1 MKKISIL
8 IIISVFLSYVAY
20 SREMGMEEVLK
31 ELYRNN
37 SEIKT
42 QELEVE
48 SKALEVKTSLKRMAP
63 GINLRASTDVVEDK
77 NNYDAIGPDTI
88 SLRAPIF
95 AGGALMAN
103 YNKIKHQYLEEEADL
118 ALLKNEL
125 EVKAI
130 SLYFDILNANKQLLI
145 LEETGNKLDQQK
157 KRVEI
162 LFNNGKMVSKNELL
176 EIQASILSLEN
187 DKLRAK
193 NNIKKSKSELLLLL
207 GLPMNSDINFI
218 EKDINSVIFN
228 PNLDNDLNKT
238 VNQGSK
244 AKKLD
249 SLKKQAEEDIKI
261 AKAEF
266 YPKLDVRANYKYAST
281 NDRYDDTGYSV
292 SLVADMNVF
301 QWGAS
306 KDNLKMKKMDLEQ
319 REMMNK
325 KEMDKLKLD
334 LLNKHNEIQ
343 VLENEIQIAEE
354 RRNILEDNVNIQ
366 GLRFRNGMVSSLD
379 YLESVNLF
387 QKSEEKKYS
396 LHKELYLA
404 QKEYNNLLK

>member
-218 EKDINSVIFN
+218 EKDINSVVFN
-228 PNLDNDLNKT
+228 PNIDNDLNKT